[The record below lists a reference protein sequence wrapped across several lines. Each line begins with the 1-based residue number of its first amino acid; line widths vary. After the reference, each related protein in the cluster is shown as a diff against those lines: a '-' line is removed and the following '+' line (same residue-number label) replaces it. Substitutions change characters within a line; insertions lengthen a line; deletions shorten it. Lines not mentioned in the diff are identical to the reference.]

1 MIAAGFTG
9 KIWTVWA
16 IGGLLC
22 EGRIICA
29 KCAKSLICR
38 NMQEMKVLSVF
49 HFFLMRTGRL
59 KQAIGPNEICLDKGL
74 WPLDR
79 PIHMRVGCKM
89 KHCINRLFLQYLLD
103 SIRICDV
110 SLDETK
116 PRILAVLRKVLPPTR
131 IGQLVQHHYPAYPGH

>member
-16 IGGLLC
+16 IGSLRC

-59 KQAIGPNEICLDKGL
+59 KQAIGPTRFVWIKASG
-74 WPLDR
+74 PSIDR
-79 PIHMRVGCKM
+79 STCESAAR
-89 KHCINRLFLQYLLD
+89 
-103 SIRICDV
+103 
-110 SLDETK
+110 
-116 PRILAVLRKVLPPTR
+116 
-131 IGQLVQHHYPAYPGH
+131 